1 MNLESRKRDKVHVTK
16 NDINKGLTSVGLNQ
30 GDVVLVHSS
39 LSSFGYVEG
48 GADAVIDALL
58 ETVGPVGTVVVPTF
72 TGNPTDMEI
81 GVEAVF
87 DVANRTVDKTIG
99 IIPEFFRQRREAVR
113 SLHICHSVAAI
124 GPQAEYLMGEGISAY
139 GVDSSFARL
148 HELDSW
154 NLFLG
159 CSFNS
164 CTALHMPEEQLE
176 VPFREYRDFKS
187 CKVILPDGTEVP
199 CRSVEF
205 QRGQIVRDGY
215 DLGKMDEVLAQE
227 GILRT
232 SNVGEATIINAKLR
246 DIYDRTLKHLQQDV
260 GFLLTAEARR
270 QVREELGV

>member
-1 MNLESRKRDKVHVTK
+1 MDLENRKRDKVHVTK
-16 NDINKGLTSVGLNQ
+16 DEIKEGLTSVGLNQ
-30 GDVVLVHSS
+30 GNVILVHSS
-39 LSSFGYVEG
+39 LSSFGYVKG
-48 GADAVIDALL
+48 GAGAVIDALL

-87 DVANRTVDKTIG
+87 DVANSTVDKTIG
-99 IIPEFFRQRREAVR
+99 IIPEFFRRRRNAMR

-139 GVDSSFARL
+139 GIGSSFARL

-164 CTALHMPEEQLE
+164 CTALHMPEEHLE
-176 VPFREYRDFKS
+176 VPFREYRDFKN
-187 CKVILPDGTEVP
+187 CKVVLPDRTEVP

-205 QRGQIVRDGY
+205 QRGPIVTDGY
-215 DLGKMDEVLAQE
+215 DLGKMDEVLTRE
-227 GILRT
+227 GILT
-232 SNVGEATIINAKLR
+232 TCNVGDSTIINAKLR
-246 DIYDRTLKHLQQDV
+246 DIYDETLKYLQQDV
-260 GFLLTAEARR
+260 GFLLTEEARR